1 MPRLHLVAVLS
12 GVACGPAADAGVH
25 LVLKA
30 GDAFSGG
37 TVTSINYTAADP
49 SGRRIAIAVT
59 GTIPSRPGTTGALLN
74 WENGRLETLALQG
87 DPLPGG
93 ATYGGAYYYFQN
105 ARGHVIFSQL
115 GHVYMYDETGAPR
128 EILKVGD
135 LPPGHRWYTL
145 GLDDVNDN
153 DELLFSAAAQD
164 VPGGP
169 TTRALMLL
177 ADGQIIQLM
186 ALGAHS
192 VEGDVID

>member
-1 MPRLHLVAVLS
+1 
-12 GVACGPAADAGVH
+12 
-25 LVLKA
+25 
-30 GDAFSGG
+30 
-37 TVTSINYTAADP
+37 
-49 SGRRIAIAVT
+49 
-59 GTIPSRPGTTGALLN
+59 
-74 WENGRLETLALQG
+74 
-87 DPLPGG
+87 
-93 ATYGGAYYYFQN
+93 
-105 ARGHVIFSQL
+105 

-192 VEGDVID
+192 VEGDVIDRYQGAHFNNARQVVFSTGYDAVYRLENGVIRRALRHGDPAPGGGLMDDIIQQVIDQSGNLVLTGNF